1 MKSSSDEAHR
11 NHNLSVEFYFV
22 PCLCLQLRVIRAFKS
37 TLEDLEERRS
47 VHSLHSLHSLRN
59 SRSMQGQRPLS
70 DGSFAD
76 DEQQI
81 KTPSSP
87 MLNNKLAPAHV
98 THNNHHLLTTTT
110 SSSTNNSLA
119 KNMSPVED
127 PSNGA
132 NDQAVTHVRLPD
144 FRHLVAPNAPRVL
157 ITAPSNGPPPPPAN
171 TSTSSAAPSS
181 RVVKQQVPPPP
192 PRKALY
198 QSLNTAT
205 SPQMRKSGAP
215 PPSQPPPPPPLELSD
230 LPKLVHET
238 SI

>member
-1 MKSSSDEAHR
+1 
-11 NHNLSVEFYFV
+11 
-22 PCLCLQLRVIRAFKS
+22 LQLRVIRAFKS

-76 DEQQI
+76 DEQPL

-87 MLNNKLAPAHV
+87 MLNNKLAPTHAH
-98 THNNHHLLTTTT
+98 HNSHQLLTCTT
-110 SSSTNNSLA
+110 SMNNSLS

-127 PSNGA
+127 AATAASNGA
-132 NDQAVTHVRLPD
+132 HAHAGLPD
-144 FRHLVAPNAPRVL
+144 FSHLIASSAPRVL
-157 ITAPSNGPPPPPAN
+157 ITAPPNNGPPPQQQRHTAPPT
-171 TSTSSAAPSS
+171 TSTSSAATSSSPSS
-181 RVVKQQVPPPP
+181 RVKQQVPPPP

-215 PPSQPPPPPPLELSD
+215 PSQPPPPPPLELSD